1 MTSNGPMATEPLR
14 EHGRGAL
21 GEAATNIVA
30 ANQLLARV
38 HGRS

>member
-1 MTSNGPMATEPLR
+1 MTSNGPLATQRLG

-30 ANQLLARV
+30 AGQLLAGV